1 MQDILEDELRKQGLI
16 PEQYPCKEYL
26 MYIELLSEWNKTYN
40 LTGITKS
47 EQMITRH
54 IINSLSAFPYICLL
68 YTSDAADE

>member
-54 IINSLSAFPYICLL
+54 IITVS
-68 YTSDAADE
+68 YTHLTLPTIYSV